1 MNGIKKIRH
10 PEVPRAARPRRTQEA
25 DSAIPVLGSGLLPGR
40 ELCSPLKRGE
50 DFAEAADRGK
60 RPLLRQ
66 AGPLAAQDEMIDPQD
81 FAVTRDLLLDR
92 HLVADDE
99 AVARELLER
108 RRAIIGA
115 AAFETPRGVGVVFEF
130 ERTAAFFVR

>member
-1 MNGIKKIRH
+1 MALRKYVILRCLAQRGL
-10 PEVPRAARPRRTQEA
+10 EGRRGP

-60 RPLLRQ
+60 RSLLRQ
-66 AGPLAAQDEMIDPQD
+66 AGPLEAQDEMIDPQD
-81 FAVTRDLLLDR
+81 FAVTRDLFLDR

-108 RRAIIGA
+108 RLLVRRA
-115 AAFETPRGVGVVFEF
+115 AALQPPGRIGVVD
-130 ERTAAFFVR
+130 RK